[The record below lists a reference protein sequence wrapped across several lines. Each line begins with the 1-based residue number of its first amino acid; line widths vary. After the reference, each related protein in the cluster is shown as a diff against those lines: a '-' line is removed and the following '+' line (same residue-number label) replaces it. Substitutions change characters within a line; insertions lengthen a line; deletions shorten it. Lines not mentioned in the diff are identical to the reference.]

1 MNALALE
8 GAEMMGERQVWA
20 DKYSNETISQYD
32 GEFLMIK
39 KDQLKYQYYGTDLPE
54 VLFDL
59 GRDSQEKIDFS
70 QDGEYKQIMKWFR
83 EERRKL
89 RF

>member
-1 MNALALE
+1 
-8 GAEMMGERQVWA
+8 
-20 DKYSNETISQYD
+20 
-32 GEFLMIK
+32 MIK